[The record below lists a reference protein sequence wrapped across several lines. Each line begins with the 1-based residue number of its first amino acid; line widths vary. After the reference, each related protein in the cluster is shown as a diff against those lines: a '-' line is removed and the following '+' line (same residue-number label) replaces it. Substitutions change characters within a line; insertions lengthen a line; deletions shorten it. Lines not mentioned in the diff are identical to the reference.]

1 MFSGSSNAGKHVDS
15 TKSAATLGSSSLA
28 AKGWGDRQGE
38 RGSANDFAHGSPLAI
53 NACGQLEKSH
63 AIVLIVPLRTKRAR
77 TRGRNQ
83 RHFFEERLPAVGLPR
98 HLCNFGAS
106 ARPAYI
112 REGTPSPGGVAGDPN
127 RAAGRGRP
135 LKGSQ
140 PRLNGPRER
149 TTRSPGARSY
159 RFRFIILS
167 VESGQMTGTI
177 SASRDASADLN
188 RYLRYGRRDC
198 TRTFNLT
205 RVSPPSPT
213 RLEVTQAQLGKLP
226 YRKPTS

>member
-1 MFSGSSNAGKHVDS
+1 VRSAGKEPRNRFDCSPSHK
-15 TKSAATLGSSSLA
+15 TRANTGAKSKTFFRRAFA
-28 AKGWGDRQGE
+28 R
-38 RGSANDFAHGSPLAI
+38 RGPSAPPLQFRGI
-53 NACGQLEKSH
+53 GTPRWQLQSIE
-63 AIVLIVPLRTKRAR
+63 
-77 TRGRNQ
+77 
-83 RHFFEERLPAVGLPR
+83 
-98 HLCNFGAS
+98 
-106 ARPAYI
+106 YI